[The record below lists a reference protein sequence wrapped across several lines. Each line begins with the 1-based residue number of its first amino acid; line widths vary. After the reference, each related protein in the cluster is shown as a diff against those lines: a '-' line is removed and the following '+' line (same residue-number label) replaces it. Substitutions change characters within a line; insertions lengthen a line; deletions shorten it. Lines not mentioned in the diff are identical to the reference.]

1 MSSPESN
8 YNSPPPQKSP
18 VKLKLVGPTPD
29 NLVEPTTP
37 DKLDAKNVGPTPD
50 NFDDIADIIKVGTG
64 ESQTAHRP
72 DGKFLSKHHIA
83 EIREKADI
91 IRGINE
97 EGDNTVDTNDGNK
110 QVGEAFKG
118 RYTEVKADGTGN
130 TDGEAYVETLTEF
143 WGTPTAPTTGPG
155 TPGAAPTPPP
165 APVTLY
171 PPAPATGPTT
181 PPAPTTGPGTP
192 PGPPPAPTTPP
203 SPTTGPTTPPAP
215 TTGPTTPPGPP
226 PAPTTPPSPTTG
238 PTTPPGPPPAP
249 TTPPSPTTGPT
260 TPPAPTTGPGTPG
273 TPPGPP
279 SGPGT
284 PDVLG
289 PQIEAELDIRLADFA
304 AARIALEKVGGGGE
318 AEQHQFDNAER
329 ELQEVYAQWEDN
341 EADRMAIE
349 EAEIDQK
356 IFESLSRQTVL
367 VDDINDLE
375 NDLSAATTAGNASE
389 VARIN
394 AELASKR
401 SEFTAETLIY
411 DALRDEKLTLPS
423 RMNATAVDKVSEIR
437 QSVDEE
443 MIAQREKARPRLTKF
458 INFVKKHPKTRFAL
472 GVAFSA
478 MAIGGF
484 ATGII
489 PLGIAG
495 TIGRSALGGIG
506 AYNASK
512 TAGSWLYS
520 RRARNNPDMDP
531 SQQTTIAGYTNAAES
546 QSDYERRNKKVATG
560 IGAFVASVP
569 LVRGLMNLDLQGP
582 QGLKG
587 DPGIQGPKGDPGEII
602 TGPPSPP
609 TVDDNSWPWTHF
621 ETTKGLGQQGATDK
635 IYELVNK
642 GPRFGYTVDHV
653 NSGTSYSIPSI
664 TDPSGNVITGN
675 VAINRTLDII
685 DNL

>member
-1 MSSPESN
+1 
-8 YNSPPPQKSP
+8 
-18 VKLKLVGPTPD
+18 
-29 NLVEPTTP
+29 
-37 DKLDAKNVGPTPD
+37 
-50 NFDDIADIIKVGTG
+50 
-64 ESQTAHRP
+64 
-72 DGKFLSKHHIA
+72 
-83 EIREKADI
+83 
-91 IRGINE
+91 
-97 EGDNTVDTNDGNK
+97 
-110 QVGEAFKG
+110 
-118 RYTEVKADGTGN
+118 
-130 TDGEAYVETLTEF
+130 
-143 WGTPTAPTTGPG
+143 
-155 TPGAAPTPPP
+155 
-165 APVTLY
+165 
-171 PPAPATGPTT
+171 
-181 PPAPTTGPGTP
+181 
-192 PGPPPAPTTPP
+192 
-203 SPTTGPTTPPAP
+203 
-215 TTGPTTPPGPP
+215 
-226 PAPTTPPSPTTG
+226 
-238 PTTPPGPPPAP
+238 
-249 TTPPSPTTGPT
+249 
-260 TPPAPTTGPGTPG
+260 
-273 TPPGPP
+273 
-279 SGPGT
+279 
-284 PDVLG
+284 
-289 PQIEAELDIRLADFA
+289 
-304 AARIALEKVGGGGE
+304 
-318 AEQHQFDNAER
+318 
-329 ELQEVYAQWEDN
+329 
-341 EADRMAIE
+341 MAIE

-356 IFESLSRQTVL
+356 IFDSRAKQTVL
-367 VDDINDLE
+367 GADITSLRNDLTV
-375 NDLSAATTAGNASE
+375 ATTAGNASE

-394 AELASKR
+394 AEIVTK
-401 SEFTAETLIY
+401 EAEY
-411 DALRDEKLTLPS
+411 DAEMLIFGALLNEKLTLPN

-602 TGPPSPP
+602 TGPPNPP

-642 GPRFGYTVDHV
+642 GPRFGYIVDHV

-664 TDPSGNVITGN
+664 TDPFGNVITGN
-675 VAINRTLDII
+675 VGINRTLDII

>member
-8 YNSPPPQKSP
+8 HNSPPPPQKSP

-37 DKLDAKNVGPTPD
+37 DKLDAKNVGPTVPD
-50 NFDDIADIIKVGTG
+50 KLDAKNVEPTPDKFDDIADIIKVGTG

-72 DGKFLSKHHIA
+72 DGKFLSEHHIA
-83 EIREKADI
+83 EIRKKADI

-118 RYTEVKADGTGN
+118 RYTEIKADGTGN
-130 TDGEAYVETLTEF
+130 TDGEAYDETLTEF

-155 TPGAAPTPPP
+155 TP
-165 APVTLY
+165 V
-171 PPAPATGPTT
+171 
-181 PPAPTTGPGTP
+181 TP
-192 PGPPPAPTTPP
+192 PGPPPSPGTPV
-203 SPTTGPTTPPAP
+203 
-215 TTGPTTPPGPP
+215 TPPGPP
-226 PAPTTPPSPTTG
+226 PS
-238 PTTPPGPPPAP
+238 
-249 TTPPSPTTGPT
+249 
-260 TPPAPTTGPGTPG
+260 PGTPG

-356 IFESLSRQTVL
+356 IFDSRAKQTVL
-367 VDDINDLE
+367 GADITSLRNDLTV
-375 NDLSAATTAGNASE
+375 ATTAGNASE

-394 AELASKR
+394 AEIVTK
-401 SEFTAETLIY
+401 EAEY
-411 DALRDEKLTLPS
+411 DAEMLIFGALLNEKLTLPN

-602 TGPPSPP
+602 TGPPNPP

-642 GPRFGYTVDHV
+642 GPRFGYIVDHV

-664 TDPSGNVITGN
+664 TDPFGNVITGN
-675 VAINRTLDII
+675 VGINRTLDII

>member
-8 YNSPPPQKSP
+8 HNSPPPPQKSP

-50 NFDDIADIIKVGTG
+50 NFDDIADSIKVGTG

-72 DGKFLSKHHIA
+72 DGKFLSEHHIT
-83 EIREKADI
+83 EIRKKADI

-130 TDGEAYVETLTEF
+130 TDGEAYDETLTEF

-155 TPGAAPTPPP
+155 TP
-165 APVTLY
+165 V
-171 PPAPATGPTT
+171 
-181 PPAPTTGPGTP
+181 TP
-192 PGPPPAPTTPP
+192 PGPPPSPGTPV
-203 SPTTGPTTPPAP
+203 
-215 TTGPTTPPGPP
+215 TPPGPP
-226 PAPTTPPSPTTG
+226 PSPGTPV
-238 PTTPPGPPPAP
+238 TPPGPPP
-249 TTPPSPTTGPT
+249 
-260 TPPAPTTGPGTPG
+260 GPGTPG

-356 IFESLSRQTVL
+356 IFDSRAKQTVL
-367 VDDINDLE
+367 GADITSLRNDLTV
-375 NDLSAATTAGNASE
+375 ATTAGNASE

-394 AELASKR
+394 AEIVTK
-401 SEFTAETLIY
+401 EAEY
-411 DALRDEKLTLPS
+411 DAEMLIFGALLNEKLTLPN

-602 TGPPSPP
+602 TGPPNPP

-642 GPRFGYTVDHV
+642 GPRFGYIVDHV

-664 TDPSGNVITGN
+664 TDPFGNVITGN
-675 VAINRTLDII
+675 VGINRTLDII